1 MDDGSSTMSNIHS
14 LIADTAIKFE
24 TITGKK
30 PLNVYLG
37 EVEIKALKKWAY
49 ENEYITSIDENIRG
63 SNRPEV
69 GGLIVY
75 AVNEITH
82 IACA

>member
-1 MDDGSSTMSNIHS
+1 MASIHE
-14 LIADTAIKFE
+14 LIEEAAVEFE
-24 TITGKK
+24 ASTGKK

-37 EVEIKALKKWAY
+37 KIEIEALKRWAIDNQY
-49 ENEYITSIDENIRG
+49 MITKDADIRG
-63 SNRPEV
+63 ENRPEV

-82 IACA
+82 VNCA